1 MSLRYQGGIITT
13 TFNGLLAPDAP
24 TIGTASAAG
33 SGLASVAFTAPSNV
47 GGGAITGYTVLS
59 SPGGFVGTGASSP
72 VTVSGLT
79 NGTAYTFTAFANNTY
94 GNSPASAA
102 SNSVTPA
109 AGDPYWANVTLL
121 VHGNTNGSDSSTK
134 SNTLTATAT
143 NATID
148 TSVFKFGGGSFKNTS
163 NTGSAPAYYWYNT
176 APASNSFNFGTGAF
190 TIEFFSLV
198 TSTPRA
204 SEGGIVSS
212 TDRSSN
218 VGIQIT
224 ARGVSL
230 GSGASANS
238 WIYDAAGWRSTL
250 IDGSWHYVVAQR
262 DGSGNWRIYL
272 DGSLFASGSG
282 STDNI
287 NTNQILVGLTY
298 SNGEYAMNGYVD
310 ELRVTYGVARY
321 PSSITSALAGV
332 TVSGGV
338 PTGQFPDF

>member
-24 TIGTASAAG
+24 TIGTATAG
-33 SGLASVAFTAPSNV
+33 INNVSVTFTAPSNI
-47 GGGAITGYTVLS
+47 GGGAITSYTVVS
-59 SPGGFVGTGASSP
+59 SPGGIVATGSASP
-72 VTVSGLT
+72 ITVTGLT
-79 NGTAYTFTAFANNTY
+79 VGTAYTFVVYANNVY
-94 GNSPASAA
+94 GNSLASATSSSA
-102 SNSVTPA
+102 TPV

-121 VHGNTNGSDSSTK
+121 VHGNTNGTDSSTK
-134 SNTLTATAT
+134 GNTLTATAT

-148 TSVFKFGGGSFKNTS
+148 TSVYKFGGGSFKNQS

-190 TIEFFSLV
+190 TVEFFCIVS
-198 TSTPRA
+198 STPRA

-212 TDRSSN
+212 EDRSANTGFKVS
-218 VGIQIT
+218 
-224 ARGVSL
+224 ARGVDL
-230 GSGASANS
+230 GSGASSNS
-238 WIYDAAGWRSTL
+238 WIYDAAGWRTTL
-250 IDGSWHYVVAQR
+250 IDGSWHYVVMQR

-282 STDNI
+282 STDNV
-287 NTNQILVGLTY
+287 NTNQIFVGLAY

-310 ELRVTYGVARY
+310 ELRVTSGIARY

-332 TVSGGV
+332 TVVGGV
-338 PTGQFPDF
+338 PTAQFPDG

>member
-1 MSLRYQGGIITT
+1 MSNRYKGGFITAT
-13 TFNGLLAPDAP
+13 YNGVLAPDAP
-24 TIGTASAAG
+24 TIGTAAIG
-33 SGLASVAFTAPSNV
+33 SGSSSVSFTAPANV
-47 GGGAITGYTVLS
+47 GGSAITGYTAVS
-59 SPGGFVGTGASSP
+59 SPGGLVGTGTASP
-72 VTVSGLT
+72 ITVSGLT
-79 NGTAYTFTAFANNTY
+79 NGTAYTFTVFAYNSY

-121 VHGNTNGSDSSTK
+121 VHGNTTGADSSTK
-134 SNTLTATAT
+134 GNTLTATAT

-148 TSVFKFGGGSFKNTS
+148 TSVYKFGGGSFKNQN
-163 NTGSAPAYYWYNT
+163 NTGNTPTYYWYNT

-190 TIEFFSLV
+190 TVEFFCIVS
-198 TSTPRA
+198 STPRA

-212 TDRSSN
+212 EDRSAN
-218 VGIQIT
+218 TGFQVT
-224 ARGVSL
+224 ARGVGL
-230 GSGASANS
+230 GSGSVGTS
-238 WIYDAAGWRSTL
+238 WIYDAAGWRSVLT
-250 IDGSWHYVVAQR
+250 DGSWHYVVVQR

-287 NTNQILVGLTY
+287 NTNQILVGLAY

-338 PTGQFPDF
+338 PTGQFPDY

>member
-1 MSLRYQGGIITT
+1 MRYQAGVITS

-24 TIGTASAAG
+24 TIGTATAASA
-33 SGLASVAFTAPSNV
+33 SASVTFTAPSNT
-47 GGGAITGYTVLS
+47 GGAAITSYTVVS

-72 VTVSGLT
+72 IKVSGLT
-79 NGTAYTFTAFANNTY
+79 NGTAYTFTVYANNVY

-109 AGDPYWANVTLL
+109 VADPYWANVTLL

-134 SNTLTATAT
+134 GNTLTATAT
-143 NATID
+143 NATIN
-148 TSVFKFGGGSFKNTS
+148 TSTYKFGGGSFQNTGNS
-163 NTGSAPAYYWYNT
+163 GSAPAYYWYNT
-176 APASNSFNFGTGAF
+176 APASSSFNFGTGAF
-190 TIEFFSLV
+190 TIEFFCIV

-204 SEGGIVSS
+204 SEGGIVST

-218 VGIQIT
+218 VGVQIT
-224 ARGVSL
+224 ARGVQVGN
-230 GSGASANS
+230 GSSATTL
-238 WIYDAAGWRSTL
+238 IYDAAGWRTTL
-250 IDGSWHYVVAQR
+250 IDGSWHYVVVQR

-272 DGSLFASGSG
+272 DGSLFSSGSG
-282 STDNI
+282 VTDNV
-287 NTNQILVGLTY
+287 NTNQILVGLAY

-338 PTGQFPDF
+338 PTAQFPNG

>member
-1 MSLRYQGGIITT
+1 MSNRYKGGFITAT
-13 TFNGLLAPDAP
+13 YNGILAPDAP
-24 TIGTASAAG
+24 TIGTAAVG
-33 SGLASVAFTAPSNV
+33 SGSSSVSFTPPANV
-47 GGGAITGYTVLS
+47 GGSPITRYTAVS
-59 SPGGFVGTGASSP
+59 SPGGFIGTGTSSP
-72 VTVSGLT
+72 IVVSGLT
-79 NGTAYTFTAFANNTY
+79 NGTAYTFNVFAYNSY
-94 GNSPASAA
+94 GNSSASAA

-109 AGDPYWANVTLL
+109 VGDPYWANVTLL

-148 TSVFKFGGGSFKNTS
+148 TSVYKFGGGSFKNTS

-190 TIEFFSLV
+190 TIEFFCIV

-204 SEGGIVSS
+204 SEGGIVS
-212 TDRSSN
+212 TMDRSSN
-218 VGIQIT
+218 TGVSVTSRGVGIGNGST
-224 ARGVSL
+224 GVSL
-230 GSGASANS
+230 
-238 WIYDAAGWRSTL
+238 IYDAAGWRSTL
-250 IDGSWHYVVAQR
+250 IDGAWHYVVVQR
-262 DGSGNWRIYL
+262 DDSGNWRIYL

-282 STDNI
+282 VTSNI
-287 NTNQILVGLTY
+287 NTNQIFAGLTY

-338 PTGQFPDF
+338 PTGQFPDY

>member
-24 TIGTASAAG
+24 TIGTATGG
-33 SGLASVAFTAPSNV
+33 SGSASVAFTAPSNT
-47 GGGAITGYTVLS
+47 GGGAITSYTVIS
-59 SPGGFVGTGASSP
+59 SPGGFVGSGASSP

-121 VHGNTNGSDSSTK
+121 VHGNTNGTDSSTK
-134 SNTLTATAT
+134 ANTLTATAT

-148 TSVFKFGGGSFKNTS
+148 TSVYKFGGGSFKNQS
-163 NTGSAPAYYWYNT
+163 NTGNTPTYYWYNT

-190 TIEFFSLV
+190 TVELFCIVS
-198 TSTPRA
+198 STPRA

-212 TDRSSN
+212 MDRSAN
-218 VGIQIT
+218 VGLSIT
-224 ARGVSL
+224 ARGVGVGNGSTGTSL
-230 GSGASANS
+230 
-238 WIYDAAGWRSTL
+238 IYDAAGWRTTL
-250 IDGSWHYVVAQR
+250 IDGSWHYVVVQR

-282 STDNI
+282 VTNNI

-321 PSSITSALAGV
+321 PSSITTALAGV

-338 PTGQFPDF
+338 PTAQFPDF